1 MYPPRR
7 YYDSLTKNKSP
18 NIQPQYTSPLHK
30 DANKVNKIL

>member
-7 YYDSLTKNKSP
+7 SNDSLTKNKSP
-18 NIQPQYTSPLHK
+18 KSQTQYTSPLHK